1 MKEAITSRMTV
12 GDRVRI
18 YQKPS
23 SGGYPPI
30 LKDGTE
36 GTIREINAANPKL
49 MWVQPDNSECII
61 LYHITELEV
70 VVP

>member
-1 MKEAITSRMTV
+1 MKEAIASRMTV

-23 SGGYPPI
+23 PGGYPPI

-36 GTIREINAANPKL
+36 GTIREIVATNPRL
-49 MWVQPDNSECII
+49 MWVQPDNSELII
-61 LYHITELEV
+61 LYNITELEV